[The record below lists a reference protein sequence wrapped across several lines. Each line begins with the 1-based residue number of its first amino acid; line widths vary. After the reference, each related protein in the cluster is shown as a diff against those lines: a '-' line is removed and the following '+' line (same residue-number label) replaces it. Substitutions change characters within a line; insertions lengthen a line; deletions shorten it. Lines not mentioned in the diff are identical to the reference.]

1 MSKYTREYFL
11 AMPIGLKIHWQGNFS
26 EYLSF
31 LFWGV
36 ENSAKFP
43 LSQISLVQ
51 LKDCVCLCQFS
62 QLLLPSEAPSA
73 SQING
78 SSTCTNSYGRDYY
91 THSSEV
97 VWILDVVG
105 RQFGYM
111 LNN

>member
-1 MSKYTREYFL
+1 ML
-11 AMPIGLKIHWQGNFS
+11 LVLIKIHWRGNFS

-31 LFWGV
+31 LFFPFFLD

-43 LSQISLVQ
+43 LSQILLVQ

-62 QLLLPSEAPSA
+62 QLSLPSEAPSA

-78 SSTCTNSYGRDYY
+78 SSICTNSYGRDYY
-91 THSSEV
+91 TQSSEV